1 MKSSCLT
8 FMLAAGGMATAAAAL
23 AAGDPIAIAVNTEP
37 TPAETAAIKQA
48 LGPEDY
54 GDMQPLTVGH
64 ADLNG
69 DRRPDLLARSD
80 GMGGCGSAGCQTWAV
95 LATPSGYA
103 PTAITL
109 AVAAGKPEA
118 YDSDSSTTPPIST
131 AQPTSRQRPTASFST
146 TMPIRVPTIIDISRM
161 GATML
166 SGAPMLIALSTR
178 I

>member
-1 MKSSCLT
+1 MKSSCLV
-8 FMLAAGGMATAAAAL
+8 FMLAAGGMATATATAAL
-23 AAGDPIAIAVNTEP
+23 AAGDPIAIAVDAEP
-37 TPAETAAIKQA
+37 TPAETAALKQA

-109 AVAAGKPEA
+109 AVAAGKV
-118 YDSDSSTTPPIST
+118 
-131 AQPTSRQRPTASFST
+131 F
-146 TMPIRVPTIIDISRM
+146 VLPTIHEGMHDLRFE
-161 GATML
+161 
-166 SGAPMLIALSTR
+166 SGSSIFEWNGREYP
-178 I
+178 